1 MTRTL
6 AVAIIGA
13 GPRGTS
19 LLERLIANA
28 AECAPDRP
36 IAVHVIDPHPPG
48 GGRIW
53 RSEQSPLLWMN
64 TTAGSC
70 TMFTDET
77 VACEGPIVPGPTLS
91 EWARELATGRLSSP
105 AGFRHDPS
113 TTAEAGRMSDGWFT
127 TRRTQSDYLSWVFQ
141 KLAKNGTPQVQ
152 VHSHAARAVDAYD
165 LPLGRQRVVLADGLP
180 SVDVDIV
187 LFAQG
192 NVDVEPNAEE
202 VRLTAYAAAHDL
214 CYLPSGSTADHFL
227 DRIPAGEPVVVRGLG
242 LCFIDTAVLLTSG
255 RGGTFHRDAS
265 GELRYTP
272 SGREPVLFA
281 GSRRGVPY
289 WSKTHYS
296 LSGSPPESFG
306 HLDAAAVAAL
316 GDRPLD
322 FAADIWPLIAREVT
336 HAGYRE
342 LAESHQALLDMDA
355 RQFMDRLDSLDWDG
369 PELEELVDQA
379 VRFDGDRIDLE
390 ETAHPLAGRRFP
402 DLDALQQWMIGYIDT
417 GVRRGRDPRHSADL
431 AMVHGL
437 YSAFSRLVEL
447 IDEKRISP
455 TSWERDLPA
464 FLDFCRFLTSGPPG
478 PRLEELLA
486 LTRAGVVRF
495 LGSEM
500 TVTTQ
505 EGLFHAR
512 SSNVDGSVT
521 ARHLI
526 EARLPERTMLRV
538 DDPLLRRLIQR
549 QEIREETPSAPDGG
563 VRYPKGVIDT
573 VGLIDTDSLNRLKR
587 ADGTIHESRFG
598 VGTLFSGSVA
608 SGRFPSPKSNDEFFR
623 QNDTIARAALHEL
636 CRREVD
642 QGKRSAQAH
651 PEEVSVLCPRT

>member
-1 MTRTL
+1 MTSSL
-6 AVAIIGA
+6 AMAIIGA

-28 AECAPDRP
+28 AECAPDRT
-36 IAVHVIDPHPPG
+36 IDVHVIDPHPPG

-53 RSEQSPLLWMN
+53 RSRQSPLLWMN

-91 EWARELATGRLSSP
+91 EWAQELATGRLSSP
-105 AGFRHDPS
+105 AGFRHAPS
-113 TTAEAGRMSDGWFT
+113 TAAEAGRMHDGWFT
-127 TRRTQSDYLSWVFQ
+127 TRRTQSDYLSWVFR

-152 VHSHAARAVDAYD
+152 VRSHVGRAVDVHD
-165 LPLGRQRVVLADGLP
+165 LPLGRQRVVMADGLP
-180 SVDVDIV
+180 PLDVDIV

-192 NVDVEPNAEE
+192 NVDVEPDAEE
-202 VRLTAYAAAHDL
+202 VRLTEYAAAHDL

-227 DRIPAGEPVVVRGLG
+227 DRIPAGEPVIVRGIG
-242 LCFIDTAVLLTSG
+242 LCFTDTAVLLTSG
-255 RGGTFHRDAS
+255 RGGTFHRDDS
-265 GELRYTP
+265 GELHYTP
-272 SGREPVLFA
+272 SGKEPVLFV

-296 LSGSPPESFG
+296 LAGSPPESFG

-322 FAADIWPLIAREVT
+322 FAVDIWPLIAREVT

-342 LAESHQALLDMDA
+342 LAASHQELLDMDA
-355 RQFMDRLDSLDWDG
+355 RQFIHRLDTLDWDG
-369 PELEELVDQA
+369 PELKELVDQA

-402 DLDALQQWMIGYIDT
+402 DLDALQNWMVDYIDT

-437 YSAFSRLVEL
+437 FSAFSRLVEL
-447 IDEKRISP
+447 VDEKRISP

-500 TVTTQ
+500 TVTTHD
-505 EGLFHAR
+505 GLFHAR
-512 SSNVDGSVT
+512 SCNVNGSIT
-521 ARHLI
+521 ARALI

-538 DDPLLRRLIQR
+538 SDPLLRKLIQR
-549 QEIREETPSAPDGG
+549 DEIREEAPSAPDGG
-563 VRYPKGVIDT
+563 DRYPTGVIDT

-587 ADGTIHESRFG
+587 ADGTTHESRFG

-623 QNDTIARAALHEL
+623 QNDMIARAALHEL

-642 QGKRSAQAH
+642 QRKRSVQAH
-651 PEEVSVLCPRT
+651 REEVSVMCPRT

>member
-1 MTRTL
+1 MTSSL

-19 LLERLIANA
+19 LLERLVANA
-28 AECAPDRP
+28 AECAPDRTLD
-36 IAVHVIDPHPPG
+36 VHVIDPHPPG

-53 RSEQSPLLWMN
+53 RSRQSPLLWMN

-77 VACEGPIVPGPTLS
+77 VACEGPVVPGPTLS
-91 EWARELATGRLSSP
+91 EWARELAAGRLSSP

-113 TTAEAGRMSDGWFT
+113 TVAEAGRMHDGWFT
-127 TRRTQSDYLSWVFQ
+127 TRRTQSDYLSWVFR
-141 KLAKNGTPQVQ
+141 KLTENGSPQVR
-152 VHSHAARAVDAYD
+152 VRSHVGRAVDVHD
-165 LPLGRQRVVLADGLP
+165 LPLGRQRVVMADGLP
-180 SVDVDIV
+180 PLDVDVV

-192 NVDVEPNAEE
+192 NVDVRPDAEE
-202 VRLTAYAAAHDL
+202 VRLAEYAAAHDL
-214 CYLPSGSTADHFL
+214 CHLPSGSTADHGL
-227 DRIPAGEPVVVRGLG
+227 DRIPAGEPVIVRGLG
-242 LCFIDTAVLLTSG
+242 LCFIDTVVLLTSE
-255 RGGTFHRDAS
+255 RGGTFHRDDS
-265 GELRYTP
+265 GELRYRP
-272 SGREPVLFA
+272 SGEEPVIFA

-296 LSGSPPESFG
+296 LAESPPESFG

-322 FAADIWPLIAREVT
+322 FAADIWPLIVREVT

-342 LAESHQALLDMDA
+342 LAVSHQELLGTDA
-355 RQFMDRLDSLDWDG
+355 REFLHRLDTLDWDG
-369 PELEELVDQA
+369 PELQELVDQA

-390 ETAHPLAGRRFP
+390 ETARPLAGRRFS
-402 DLDALQQWMIGYIDT
+402 DLDALQNWMADYLDA

-437 YSAFSRLVEL
+437 FSVFSRLVEL
-447 IDEKRISP
+447 VDEKRIAP

-464 FLDFCRFLTSGPPG
+464 FLDLCRFLTSGPPG

-505 EGLFHAR
+505 DGLFHAR
-512 SSNVDGSVT
+512 SRNVDGSVT
-521 ARHLI
+521 ARSLI

-538 DDPLLRRLIQR
+538 SDPLLSKLIRRG
-549 QEIREETPSAPDGG
+549 EIGEETPSGPDGG
-563 VRYPKGVIDT
+563 DRYPTGVIDT
-573 VGLIDTDSLNRLKR
+573 VGLIATDALNRLKR
-587 ADGTIHESRFG
+587 ADGTTHEGRFG
-598 VGTLFSGSVA
+598 VGALFSGSVA

-623 QNDTIARAALHEL
+623 QNDMIARAALHEL
-636 CRREVD
+636 CRRET
-642 QGKRSAQAH
+642 GRRKRSVQAQR
-651 PEEVSVLCPRT
+651 EEVSVALPRT